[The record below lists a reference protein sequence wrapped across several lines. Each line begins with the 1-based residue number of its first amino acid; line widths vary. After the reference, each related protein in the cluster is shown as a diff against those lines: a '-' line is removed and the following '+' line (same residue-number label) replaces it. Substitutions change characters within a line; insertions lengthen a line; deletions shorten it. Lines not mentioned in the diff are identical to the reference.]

1 MNISIHTLSFT
12 NSNPDLINYHKKIY
26 DKFEIPVNYT
36 IANVRH
42 GHFMD
47 HMIRTIDSDVFLFI
61 DSDCVILDRS
71 IIDDCLEYVS
81 KNDSFIGPAQATNH
95 IPPKSHIFAAPAFL
109 MITKSCYQKLGSP
122 SFLETSR
129 SDCAEELSYIAEEKA
144 KRYRCIYPTMFD
156 TIPLEGVWRLGNYGY
171 YGIGTLFG
179 DRIYHLY
186 QGRVGVNVELFKKRC
201 NQILEGNFDKS
212 EMHSFMKEFN
222 GKVVD

>member
-1 MNISIHTLSFT
+1 MQLSINTLCYT
-12 NSNPDLINYHKKIY
+12 NNSSEMLEYHKKVY

-47 HMIRTIDSDVFLFI
+47 HVMRNVDADIFLFI

-71 IIDDCLEYVS
+71 ILDDCLEYVIE
-81 KNDSFIGPAQATNH
+81 NDSFIGPAQATNH

-122 SFLETSR
+122 SCLETAR

-201 NQILEGNFDKS
+201 NQILSGSFDKS
-212 EMHSFMKEFN
+212 EMHSSIKEFN